1 MALCD
6 SGRGMTVLLLFC
18 VGASVGAV
26 LARKTAFRGMHVTA
40 LLCGAAYAVMAA
52 QFGPTA
58 ECARFCILFALL
70 TAAAL
75 ADLHTMEI
83 PDSVPFAAVC
93 VFFLFLPF
101 EKDVCDALLHGLVG
115 MLPIGGG
122 MLLLSWCAD
131 RWTGYETLGG
141 GDIKLFAVLGLYFG
155 LAGGMLAIA
164 LSCGFGLLA
173 CAALRIHK
181 NEPLPF
187 APFIALG
194 AFVTAIAGE
203 DFTRMALY
211 AH

>member
-1 MALCD
+1 
-6 SGRGMTVLLLFC
+6 MTILLLFC
-18 VGASVGAV
+18 VGAGIGAF
-26 LARKTAFRGMHVTA
+26 LARKAAFHGMYVTA
-40 LLCGAAYAVMAA
+40 LLCGAAYAVTAV
-52 QFGPTA
+52 QFGLTVQ
-58 ECARFCILFALL
+58 CVRFCILFALL
-70 TAAAL
+70 TAASL
-75 ADLHTMEI
+75 ADLRTMEI

-155 LAGGMLAIA
+155 FAGGMLAIA
-164 LSCGFGLLA
+164 LSCGCGLFA
-173 CAALRIHK
+173 CVALRIHK

-203 DFTRMALY
+203 DFARMALY
-211 AH
+211 AY